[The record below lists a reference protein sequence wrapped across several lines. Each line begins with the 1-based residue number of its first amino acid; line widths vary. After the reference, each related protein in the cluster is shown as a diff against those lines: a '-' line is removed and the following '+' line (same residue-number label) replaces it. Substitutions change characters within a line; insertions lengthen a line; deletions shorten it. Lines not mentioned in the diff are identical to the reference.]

1 MIEKCIN
8 YLDPYLFIFTEQV
21 PQLFYYVHIPTI
33 FLSLVVAVFILLKGR
48 QNISAPKF
56 FMLNV
61 FFVSWVFINMITWT
75 NNNPEIIFF
84 VWSLFGLVQVCIS
97 ILSLYFIYVF
107 LENKEPSFRYFVYS
121 FILILPVVI
130 FLPTDFNLSTFDM
143 ELCGVGSYEGKYY
156 LNYYYFISFIFYAWL
171 IYYLFKKNFNSKDIS
186 EKLKISSTG
195 TGIFLFLTSF
205 FVTGYVAS
213 STGIFEL
220 EQFGIATMP
229 IFLSYIL
236 FTIVKFKT
244 FNIKL
249 LVPQVLVFS
258 LIFLNFAIL
267 FIKKIEN
274 VRVVM
279 AFTIIVSLILGYIII
294 KSVKK
299 VDQQREALDLVNIQ
313 QTNLLHFI
321 SHQVKGFFTK
331 SRNAFSGLLE
341 GDYGPLPETARKIV
355 QEGFDSDNRGV
366 ETVQQI
372 LNAANLKTGTTTYSM
387 TDTNLINLI
396 KDKVLLLK
404 SNAEKKNLT
413 LNFNSSAQNILI
425 KADSSQLG
433 EALKNLIDNSIR
445 YTPAGKIDITVEQTL
460 ADKNLTK
467 SNLADK
473 NPSDKKVIIKI
484 SDTGIGISADDIKN
498 LFREG
503 GRGKESIKVNVDSTG
518 YGLYIVKNIVEAHG
532 GTVSVFSAGAG
543 LGSTFTVV
551 LPVK

>member
-1 MIEKCIN
+1 MHNLLMC
-8 YLDPYLFIFTEQV
+8 LDATPNLLGIVDTSIA
-21 PQLFYYVHIPTI
+21 PTLLFYSYIPI
-33 FLSLVVAVFILLKGR
+33 AIISLI
-48 QNISAPKF
+48 
-56 FMLNV
+56 
-61 FFVSWVFINMITWT
+61 
-75 NNNPEIIFF
+75 
-84 VWSLFGLVQVCIS
+84 FGLFVFKGSKRSLTGKLVLLIS
-97 ILSLYFIYVF
+97 ILFFLWIFSAILTWIAVYASIVHFFWQIIGIIEIFIYIISFYFIYVF
-107 LENKEPSFRYFVYS
+107 LNNKDLPFFAKLIIFVIS
-121 FILILPVVI
+121 LPVIVT
-130 FLPTDFNLSTFDM
+130 LPTTLNMVSFD
-143 ELCGVGSYEGKYY
+143 LANCRS
-156 LNYYYFISFIFYAWL
+156 NYSIYWGYIYVIEIVSIVFIGWMCL
-171 IYYLFKKNFNSKDIS
+171 KKFFDKTVDNTARKES
-186 EKLKISSTG
+186 
-195 TGIFLFLTSF
+195 LFLMSG
-205 FVTGYVAS
+205 V
-213 STGIFEL
+213 
-220 EQFGIATMP
+220 
-229 IFLSYIL
+229 IL
-236 FTIVKFKT
+236 FLGFFTITNVIGDSTLFYQVNLLGPIGMVAFLGLLTFMIVRFKAL
-244 FNIKL
+244 NIKL
-249 LVPQVLVFS
+249 LATQALVWVVVILIGSQFFFIQSDVNKILNSFTLIATFVLS
-258 LIFLNFAIL
+258 LI
-267 FIKKIEN
+267 
-274 VRVVM
+274 
-279 AFTIIVSLILGYIII
+279 IV

-299 VDQQREALDLVNIQ
+299 VDEQREALDLVNQQ

-404 SNAEKKNLT
+404 SNAEKKNLI

-425 KADSSQLG
+425 KADASQIG

-445 YTPAGKIDITVEQTL
+445 YTPAGKIDITVEQT
-460 ADKNLTK
+460 
-467 SNLADK
+467 LADK

>member
-1 MIEKCIN
+1 VYLTFTGQVLEN
-8 YLDPYLFIFTEQV
+8 YNILVCEATESASVIHGFVLFTDIF
-21 PQLFYYVHIPTI
+21 Y
-33 FLSLVVAVFILLKGR
+33 ILLIIGIFVYSVYK
-48 QNISAPKF
+48 NKKKDLVKNS
-56 FMLNV
+56 V
-61 FFVSWVFINMITWT
+61 FFGG
-75 NNNPEIIFF
+75 IIFF
-84 VWSLFGLVQVCIS
+84 LTFYLITLYISDYVGDYNWSL
-97 ILSLYFIYVF
+97 
-107 LENKEPSFRYFVYS
+107 
-121 FILILPVVI
+121 
-130 FLPTDFNLSTFDM
+130 
-143 ELCGVGSYEGKYY
+143 
-156 LNYYYFISFIFYAWL
+156 
-171 IYYLFKKNFNSKDIS
+171 
-186 EKLKISSTG
+186 
-195 TGIFLFLTSF
+195 
-205 FVTGYVAS
+205 
-213 STGIFEL
+213 
-220 EQFGIATMP
+220 IALAGMP
-229 IFLSYIL
+229 IFLAVLAFSA
-236 FTIVKFKT
+236 VKFGI
-244 FNIKL
+244 FNIKILGAQALVFLSIFMVAAQFIFIKDPVNMFLNGGTLIVLIIGGIL
-249 LVPQVLVFS
+249 LV
-258 LIFLNFAIL
+258 
-267 FIKKIEN
+267 
-274 VRVVM
+274 
-279 AFTIIVSLILGYIII
+279 

-299 VDQQREALDLVNIQ
+299 VDQQREALDLVNQQ

-355 QEGFDSDNRGV
+355 QEGFDSDNRGI

-404 SNAEKKNLT
+404 SNAEKKNLI

-425 KADSSQLG
+425 KADASQIG

-445 YTPAGKIDITVEQTL
+445 YTPAGKIDITVEQT
-460 ADKNLTK
+460 
-467 SNLADK
+467 LADK

-532 GTVSVFSAGAG
+532 GTVLVFSAGAG